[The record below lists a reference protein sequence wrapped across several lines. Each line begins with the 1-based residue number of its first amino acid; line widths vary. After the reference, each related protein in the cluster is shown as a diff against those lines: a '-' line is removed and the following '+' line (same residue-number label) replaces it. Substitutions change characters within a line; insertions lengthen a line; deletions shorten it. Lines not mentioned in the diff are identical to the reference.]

1 MGSAAGSS
9 HWAAVL
15 KLARRVGRPEVPGR
29 FEEGGPVGLDASL
42 RQPART
48 VRGQLIPSPACTKPT
63 VVIRST
69 AGAGQRQTVVVGPA
83 GAGKSAPVAPASAAA
98 PGADP
103 ALRLVGSSLP

>member
-1 MGSAAGSS
+1 MNCPARVWLDWRSPRMGSAAGSS

-29 FEEGGPVGLDASL
+29 FEEGGPVRLDASL

-63 VVIRST
+63 VVIRSPS
-69 AGAGQRQTVVVGPA
+69 QR
-83 GAGKSAPVAPASAAA
+83 
-98 PGADP
+98 
-103 ALRLVGSSLP
+103 R